1 MLGTKSP
8 AVDQQEAA
16 FEPEADESD
25 SSIQQCVYSLHQ
37 EQPTRQRRFGSEH
50 LFRTLLVTCSHTSIA
65 TKKVMDNLSLKM
77 ITIFGPNFLRPRR
90 LFCHFMP
97 TRAGAMGGVT
107 MFASYTRASG
117 PRKGQTYVFECSTV
131 GRGLEA
137 KSCRADRGL
146 PTLSGLQIP
155 WASTGLTCSHSA
167 STQSQNPQKSA
178 TVITSLTRESS
189 KPHPPLSKNN
199 KTLAPQRSLC
209 T

>member
-8 AVDQQEAA
+8 AVDQLEAA

-146 PTLSGLQIP
+146 PTLQWPANPMGIHGPHLQ
-155 WASTGLTCSHSA
+155 
-167 STQSQNPQKSA
+167 PQRVDAVAEPAEKRNRNY
-178 TVITSLTRESS
+178 I
-189 KPHPPLSKNN
+189 PHPRIL
-199 KTLAPQRSLC
+199 
-209 T
+209 